1 MFKIKP
7 VNVQSISPT
16 TLIKRVSAD
25 MELSIYPK
33 LNIYLYSYKTK
44 TTVFIATTHE
54 KTITAVILTNISF
67 ILNFWPVI
75 LQKWNKEN
83 IQKFTNSVK
92 YSSEFL
98 AFIKKHLGH
107 TGTPTNVQ
115 NNYIKLC
122 GFGID
127 RTRLFLQQQITIN
140 NSCLEKFLN

>member
-7 VNVQSISPT
+7 VNVQSIS
-16 TLIKRVSAD
+16 SAD

-75 LQKWNKEN
+75 LQK
-83 IQKFTNSVK
+83 
-92 YSSEFL
+92 
-98 AFIKKHLGH
+98 
-107 TGTPTNVQ
+107 
-115 NNYIKLC
+115 
-122 GFGID
+122 
-127 RTRLFLQQQITIN
+127 
-140 NSCLEKFLN
+140 

>member
-7 VNVQSISPT
+7 VNVQSIS
-16 TLIKRVSAD
+16 SAD

-75 LQKWNKEN
+75 LQKWNKEK

-98 AFIKKHLGH
+98 AFIKKHL

-127 RTRLFLQQQITIN
+127 TTRLFLQQQITIN

>member
-75 LQKWNKEN
+75 L
-83 IQKFTNSVK
+83 
-92 YSSEFL
+92 
-98 AFIKKHLGH
+98 
-107 TGTPTNVQ
+107 
-115 NNYIKLC
+115 
-122 GFGID
+122 
-127 RTRLFLQQQITIN
+127 
-140 NSCLEKFLN
+140 